1 MSDDGA
7 VIGRGLAFPPRVGSD
22 GRVALSQGDANVRES
37 IEVILRTEL
46 RERLRLPAFGGGLGA
61 ALFEPNT
68 PATHRRL
75 QERITRA
82 LGTWEPR
89 ITLAGVDV
97 REDPQDPEA
106 AMATIAYRLVAT
118 QAAGRTTVSIPL
130 AA

>member
-1 MSDDGA
+1 MSDEGA
-7 VIGRGLAFPPRVGSD
+7 VVGRGLAFPPRVGSD
-22 GRVALSQGDANVRES
+22 GRVAFSEGDANVRES

-46 RERLRLPAFGGGLGA
+46 RERLRLPAFGGGLGT

-82 LGTWEPR
+82 LTTWEPR
-89 ITLAGVDV
+89 IALAGVDV

-106 AMATIAYRLVAT
+106 ALATVAYKLVAT
-118 QAAGRTTVSIPL
+118 QAPGRTTLSIPL